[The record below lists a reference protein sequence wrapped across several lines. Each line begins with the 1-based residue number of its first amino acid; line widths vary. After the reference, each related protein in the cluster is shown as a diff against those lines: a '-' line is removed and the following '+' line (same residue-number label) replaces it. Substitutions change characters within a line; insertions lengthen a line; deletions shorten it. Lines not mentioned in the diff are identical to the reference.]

1 MGLATGW
8 GFRLWESDFAPVCL
22 QLTCALAPSTVELLT
37 ISDLKR
43 AAAADRTVAR
53 LHVQVAALTRKET
66 KDGKP
71 YWELAAADGD
81 GKITLRAWSDGPAFA
96 LCEQLAPGA
105 FIEVAGEFA
114 TSPAF
119 GVDARG
125 WTARE
130 LTPEERE
137 AVLGGSEAIRA
148 RQAADY
154 EHIAATMSALGDPR
168 LRTLAALFLE
178 EYGERFRRAAAA
190 RGNHHARR
198 GGLVEHVAQ
207 MMRSAA
213 AIAGAYPVL
222 HGDLLLAGV
231 LFHDCGKL
239 WENGLPAD
247 GFVMPFDELGELLG
261 HITIGIEVVN
271 RLWHRV
277 LATPGAEGWKTLTP
291 RSEDVRR
298 HLLHL
303 LAAHHGELQFGS
315 PVVPKTPEAW
325 ALHYV
330 DNLDAKMEMMAAAYG
345 SAKVLAPRIR
355 ERAWPLPGNLVLPL
369 GHQEPPA

>member
-1 MGLATGW
+1 
-8 GFRLWESDFAPVCL
+8 
-22 QLTCALAPSTVELLT
+22 VELLT
-37 ISDLKR
+37 IANLKR
-43 AAAADRTVAR
+43 AALANRVEAR
-53 LHVQVAALTRKET
+53 VHAQVEALTRKET

-71 YWELAAADGD
+71 YWELIAADAEA
-81 GKITLRAWSDGPAFA
+81 KITLRAWSDGPAFA
-96 LCEQLAPGA
+96 VCEQLAPGG
-105 FIEVAGEFA
+105 FVEVAGEFA
-114 TSPAF
+114 ASPAF
-119 GVDARG
+119 GVDARR

-130 LTPEERE
+130 LSAEERD
-137 AVLGGSEAIRA
+137 AVLGGPPELRA

-154 EHIAATMSALGDPR
+154 EHIRTTMASLRDPR
-168 LRTLAALFLE
+168 LRALAALFLE
-178 EYGERFRRAAAA
+178 EFGERFRRAAAA

-207 MMRSAA
+207 MMRSAE
-213 AIAGAYPVL
+213 AIAGAYPAL
-222 HGDLLLAGV
+222 HRDVLLAGV

-247 GFVMPFDELGELLG
+247 GFVMPFDEYGELLG
-261 HITIGIEVVN
+261 HITIGIELVN
-271 RLWHRV
+271 KLWPRV
-277 LATPGAEGWKTLTP
+277 LAAPEAAEWKTLAP
-291 RSEDVRR
+291 RSEDVRL

-330 DNLDAKMEMMAAAYG
+330 DNLDAKMEMMTAAYAN
-345 SAKVLAPRIR
+345 SKVLAPRIR

-369 GHQEPPA
+369 APLTTPEPGGPS